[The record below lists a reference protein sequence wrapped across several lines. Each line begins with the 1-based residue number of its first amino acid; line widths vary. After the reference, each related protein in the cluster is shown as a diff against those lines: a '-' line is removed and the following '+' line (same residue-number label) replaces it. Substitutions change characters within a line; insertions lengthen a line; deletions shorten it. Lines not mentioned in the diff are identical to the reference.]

1 MVAGGGPKSPCLL
14 MYFECLA
21 WTSLG
26 SPMKSTLLRLVD
38 VSSTCCS
45 HRQIWSVIWT
55 SVLLLLL
62 QNAGVRLY
70 NRAGRQ
76 QGWTSICDLVCFKNP
91 PKQKTSP
98 KWQQLNNCDVS
109 KVGRCSLVDL
119 MSFLVYLTWFY
130 YHSRH
135 GSLSWRSRYV
145 AATSRRHTQANMQN
159 IYLSISTEHDKF
171 PQRVAKIK
179 TTKTCRSWEHDMSD
193 SHGGQAWAGATWT
206 WPPRR
211 HPNTQQK
218 AQQSKTGKNNSVR
231 DAHGL
236 ILYVHWGHV

>member
-1 MVAGGGPKSPCLL
+1 VVAGGGPKSPCLL

-21 WTSLG
+21 WTFLG

-38 VSSTCCS
+38 VFSTCYS

-70 NRAGRQ
+70 NKAGRQ
-76 QGWTSICDLVCFKNP
+76 QGWASICDLVCFKNP
-91 PKQKTSP
+91 PKLKTYP

-119 MSFLVYLTWFY
+119 MCFLVRLTSFY

-135 GSLSWRSRYV
+135 GSLSWRSRHV
-145 AATSRRHTQANMQN
+145 AATSRRHIQANMLN
-159 IYLSISTEHDKF
+159 INLSISTEHDNF
-171 PQRVAKIK
+171 PQRAKNRKKHVVRENMTCLILMVAKH
-179 TTKTCRSWEHDMSD
+179 EMV
-193 SHGGQAWAGATWT
+193 
-206 WPPRR
+206 PR
-211 HPNTQQK
+211 
-218 AQQSKTGKNNSVR
+218 
-231 DAHGL
+231 
-236 ILYVHWGHV
+236 